1 MQMTSYLDHNT
12 LSKGETFSDF
22 FFWKSDVMTSRDVI
36 LPKTAEKCWKSADVS
51 KNYPAWVYQSSFIWK
66 NIVLASLWGVNHFQ
80 GISGSIV
87 VGFLVN
93 GNFCRIFDDDPKKCW
108 RQQKF
113 SDVIWIFGV
122 AFFSR
127 GVGPYPCQISWQMA
141 EWNSDF

>member
-12 LSKGETFSDF
+12 LSRGETFSDF
-22 FFWKSDVMTSRDVI
+22 FLKIRRDDVTWRHLS
-36 LPKTAEKCWKSADVS
+36 KTAEKCWKSADVS
-51 KNYPAWVYQSSFIWK
+51 KNYPTWVYQSSFTWK
-66 NIVLASLWGVNHFQ
+66 NIVLASLWGVKHFQ
-80 GISGSIV
+80 GINGSIA

-93 GNFCRIFDDDPKKCW
+93 GSFCRIFDDDPKKCW

-113 SDVIWIFGV
+113 SDVIWVFWV